1 MTWVAWIAWIGAIQ
15 LQRKS
20 IILAVKTALYNFLF
34 HQVKAKRVPN
44 TVTAAYS
51 NLRPVA
57 NEISS
62 VQPYSDSCMNIS
74 FLRLPSHIPVVH
86 VLPIMLS
93 SVKFTLKKKSKDE
106 GLSYPC

>member
-1 MTWVAWIAWIGAIQ
+1 MRLHKLKKTLWTPNKKQNIGMID
-15 LQRKS
+15 
-20 IILAVKTALYNFLF
+20 NFLF